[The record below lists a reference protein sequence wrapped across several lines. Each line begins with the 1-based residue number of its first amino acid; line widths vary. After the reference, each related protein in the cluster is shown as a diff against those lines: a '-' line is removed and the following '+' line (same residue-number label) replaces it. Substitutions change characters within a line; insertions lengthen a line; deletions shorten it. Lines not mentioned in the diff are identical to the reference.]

1 MRGLVLD
8 VDEVVYCFDV
18 RRAVSI
24 ACTRWRRLTFRFRLI

>member
-18 RRAVSI
+18 RRAATI
-24 ACTRWRRLTFRFRLI
+24 ARTRWRRLTFRLRLI